1 MALPML
7 FTITLPSGT
16 TYQIV
21 DQGARDLIKE
31 LMNFREWLGITT
43 SNIEDG
49 STTNPIVIEG
59 ESVTA
64 VAGDVV
70 SRSSDN
76 KDFIL
81 SSTGVWQNFGN
92 LQGLGALAFKNS
104 ASGSYTPQG
113 SVSASFSGESLTS
126 SGKFTPQGSVSA
138 SFSGESLT
146 SSGKFTPQGSVSST
160 GGTKTIKQFK
170 TQGSMPTYTV
180 SDGNLTISAGVLPTG
195 EDVSVGDGSVS
206 SSFTGTEG
214 NVSVSGTPS
223 GSVSGSFS
231 GTEGNV
237 SVSGTPSGSVSG
249 SFTGTAATIIV
260 S

>member
-21 DQGARDLIKE
+21 DKGARDLIKE

-104 ASGSYTPQG
+104 ASGSYTPAG
-113 SVSASFSGESLTS
+113 SVSASFSGESMS
-126 SGKFTPQGSVSA
+126 
-138 SFSGESLT
+138 

-223 GSVSGSFS
+223 GSVSGSF
-231 GTEGNV
+231 
-237 SVSGTPSGSVSG
+237 
-249 SFTGTAATIIV
+249 TGTAATIIV

>member
-49 STTNPIVIEG
+49 STINPIVIEG

-104 ASGSYTPQG
+104 ASGSY
-113 SVSASFSGESLTS
+113 
-126 SGKFTPQGSVSA
+126 TPQGSVSA

-223 GSVSGSFS
+223 GSVSGSF
-231 GTEGNV
+231 
-237 SVSGTPSGSVSG
+237 
-249 SFTGTAATIIV
+249 TGTAATIIV